1 MALRDSPFDA
11 ANPESPVFGTGRF
24 VGRVGLVRNLAT
36 RLGRRQ
42 SVLLYG
48 GPRLGKTSLLLHLK
62 WRLEQQR
69 STSPHDGPSAVYVD
83 LREDEARKRFLAGH
97 RDQAPVLLLDNCDH
111 LLRPTMPRV
120 TQLLPSK
127 GNGGPVQAVVW
138 AGGRAWREFIRS
150 GQSGLKLLPVPLAV
164 LLKGEARS
172 LVKPDLTVDQI
183 DSVLSDGGTH
193 PYVLKVLR
201 ARMIADGPTADPA
214 QTLQAVRARLATFFL
229 ACLEAV
235 REPIERT
242 LLDHLIVQAKPM
254 NPREAAHALGLP
266 TVKAA
271 ADTLCYLGLI
281 SRWNLT
287 EGAMLHVSCRLF
299 NEWYLGHVDKQR
311 SLRG

>member
-1 MALRDSPFDA
+1 
-11 ANPESPVFGTGRF
+11 
-24 VGRVGLVRNLAT
+24 
-36 RLGRRQ
+36 
-42 SVLLYG
+42 
-48 GPRLGKTSLLLHLK
+48 
-62 WRLEQQR
+62 
-69 STSPHDGPSAVYVD
+69 
-83 LREDEARKRFLAGH
+83 
-97 RDQAPVLLLDNCDH
+97 
-111 LLRPTMPRV
+111 
-120 TQLLPSK
+120 
-127 GNGGPVQAVVW
+127 AVVW
-138 AGGRAWREFIRS
+138 SGGRAWREFIRS
-150 GQSGLKLLPVPLAV
+150 GQSRLELLPVPLAV
-164 LLKGEARS
+164 LLNGEARS
-172 LVKPDLTVDQI
+172 LVKPDLTMDQI
-183 DSVLSDGGTH
+183 DSVLSYGGTH

-214 QTLQAVRARLATFFL
+214 QTLQAVRAQLAPFFL

-281 SRWNLT
+281 SRWNLN
-287 EGAMLHVSCRLF
+287 EGAMLHASCRLF